1 MWLSW
6 PLTAAV
12 VFSASIAQ
20 AADPQP
26 YQLSLAP
33 TGSETMDK
41 TLLATSD
48 LESLRKNAPVS
59 PFGLIA
65 RARSDEERLK
75 TVLESYGYYQARIV
89 TTIDGTALEDPELG
103 DRLSAIPKGT
113 DARVAIRFD
122 LGPLYHLRDVDID
135 GEVPA
140 TARAAFGL
148 ATGEPAVATAVLN
161 AGARLLTALREEG
174 YAFAKV
180 DEPVAYEDAVEPVLD
195 VRFHV
200 ETGPVV
206 NIGRISFTGL
216 QRLHESVLRKRLLLH
231 EGQPYR
237 SSVVERARKDLLNL
251 GVLAAIEVHLGTTA
265 DASGGVP
272 VTFVIRERPRH
283 ALAFNTAYSSDLG
296 GSLGATWT
304 DRDVAG
310 GAQQLVIAGT
320 VLGLGGKATTAVGYN
335 TSVKYTVPDVWAR
348 DQSLQFAVGAIK
360 QSLIAY
366 DQKAVTAGVSLT
378 RKLSTIWTASVGV
391 ATAQEQVLQ
400 YELDEPD
407 QVNRD
412 YTLIM
417 LPLTVTYDTTDLPSP
432 LDDPTHG
439 MRDSVSFTPTR
450 SISDQSATFLISQLR
465 VGAYFD
471 IAQPFGGV
479 PGRSVLAMRGLIGL
493 AQGAGEYSLPP
504 DQRFYGGGSGTIRGY
519 EYQSVGPLFTTPST
533 AAEPGQ
539 QVPLGGTAI
548 LAGSIEFRQRIGS
561 KVGAAVFVDGGQVSA
576 SLKPLPDIFRIGVG
590 FGLRYYTPIGPVRL
604 DFAFPTRAKNLPA
617 TQQYD
622 EPAFQVY
629 VGLGQAF

>member
-1 MWLSW
+1 
-6 PLTAAV
+6 
-12 VFSASIAQ
+12 
-20 AADPQP
+20 
-26 YQLSLAP
+26 
-33 TGSETMDK
+33 
-41 TLLATSD
+41 
-48 LESLRKNAPVS
+48 
-59 PFGLIA
+59 
-65 RARSDEERLK
+65 
-75 TVLESYGYYQARIV
+75 
-89 TTIDGTALEDPELG
+89 
-103 DRLSAIPKGT
+103 
-113 DARVAIRFD
+113 
-122 LGPLYHLRDVDID
+122 
-135 GEVPA
+135 
-140 TARAAFGL
+140 
-148 ATGEPAVATAVLN
+148 
-161 AGARLLTALREEG
+161 
-174 YAFAKV
+174 
-180 DEPVAYEDAVEPVLD
+180 
-195 VRFHV
+195 
-200 ETGPVV
+200 
-206 NIGRISFTGL
+206 
-216 QRLHESVLRKRLLLH
+216 
-231 EGQPYR
+231 
-237 SSVVERARKDLLNL
+237 
-251 GVLAAIEVHLGTTA
+251 
-265 DASGGVP
+265 
-272 VTFVIRERPRH
+272 
-283 ALAFNTAYSSDLG
+283 
-296 GSLGATWT
+296 
-304 DRDVAG
+304 
-310 GAQQLVIAGT
+310 
-320 VLGLGGKATTAVGYN
+320 
-335 TSVKYTVPDVWAR
+335 
-348 DQSLQFAVGAIK
+348 LQFAVGAIK